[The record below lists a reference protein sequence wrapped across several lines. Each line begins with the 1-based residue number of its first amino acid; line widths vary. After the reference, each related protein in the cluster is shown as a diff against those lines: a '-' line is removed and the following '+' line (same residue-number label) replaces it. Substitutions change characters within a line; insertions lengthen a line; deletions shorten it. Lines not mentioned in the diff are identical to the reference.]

1 MPANSRPRSRSR
13 DIVQV
18 LFRDKRSMRRSFRA
32 SKRASADNGRYST
45 LVMSPNTTAATALQ
59 KSTSNPRQTP
69 EPSFS
74 ENPGRPSLTPQISVP
89 LARTSSKVPAIA
101 LEGAMIPPI
110 QSVEATQI
118 VDAKY
123 RKCAQYSSSGF
134 DHRRCRESKF
144 GISKSLFSCGPRKM
158 SILHRRLRGTAE
170 SEAVFFLISRTLAKS
185 GHSDAGKTSDQHT
198 YSDVGETAARRSF
211 FFA

>member
-1 MPANSRPRSRSR
+1 MPTNSRSSSKSR

-45 LVMSPNTTAATALQ
+45 LAMSPNTTAATALQ

-69 EPSFS
+69 ELSFS

-101 LEGAMIPPI
+101 LEGAIIPPI
-110 QSVEATQI
+110 QSAEATQT
-118 VDAKY
+118 VDATC
-123 RKCAQYSSSGF
+123 RKRVQRPSSGL
-134 DHRRCRESKF
+134 DRRCCRESKF
-144 GISKSLFSCGPRKM
+144 DISKSSFSCG
-158 SILHRRLRGTAE
+158 S
-170 SEAVFFLISRTLAKS
+170 
-185 GHSDAGKTSDQHT
+185 
-198 YSDVGETAARRSF
+198 
-211 FFA
+211 